1 MRVYLWRSLCCAV
14 LLWPAASR
22 AEVNELRIP
31 LGAGGVG
38 FLPYLVMEKQGL
50 IERDWKRIRPSARG
64 QRFLNELLEL
74 FLR

>member
-1 MRVYLWRSLCCAV
+1 VIEHQLQQA
-14 LLWPAASR
+14 
-22 AEVNELRIP
+22 
-31 LGAGGVG
+31 
-38 FLPYLVMEKQGL
+38 EKQGL